1 METIPLTQLELNT
14 TGRIKEIRCNSSIK
28 RRLLDLGFIP
38 NTPITP
44 IMKSIAG
51 DPIAYEIRNII
62 VAIRA
67 QDAVKIL
74 VSKWAI
80 WNKGTHNSFQKWNE
94 LCVPLFQ
101 LII

>member
-1 METIPLTQLELNT
+1 MEKSINLDEVKLNET
-14 TGRIKEIRCNSSIK
+14 AIIESVKCKENVK

-67 QDAVKIL
+67 QDADKIL
-74 VSKWAI
+74 VSR
-80 WNKGTHNSFQKWNE
+80 
-94 LCVPLFQ
+94 
-101 LII
+101 

>member
-67 QDAVKIL
+67 QDADKIL

-80 WNKGTHNSFQKWNE
+80 GKYASSIYSPKKHFVKE
-94 LCVPLFQ
+94 PLS
-101 LII
+101 